1 MRLKRLIVP
10 TLLAAGFL
18 AGATAALAAGG
29 FGLNEAVKGTGI
41 PQTTNIASLI
51 GKILQTVL
59 GFVGTLFLLLMV
71 YAGFIYMTARGD
83 EKKVGEAKK
92 MIVGAIIGVVIIA
105 GAYAL
110 TSFVLTA
117 VTGAASGSQTSGTTP
132 ISSGQ
137 QGDTCAQKSCHS
149 GSDCNN
155 PPDACYTGTCLCSGE
170 GDPTTGGTT
179 PCTIGFCTLVN
190 ETP

>member
-10 TLLAAGFL
+10 TLLAAGLL

-41 PQTTNIASLI
+41 PSGTSIPQLI
-51 GKILQTVL
+51 GNVLRTVL

-71 YAGFIYMTARGD
+71 YAGFLYMTARGD

-92 MIVGAIIGVVIIA
+92 MIVGAIVGVVIIA
-105 GAYAL
+105 GAYAI
-110 TSFVLTA
+110 TSFVINA
-117 VTGAASGSQTSGTTP
+117 VSGAGSSSTSGTTP

-137 QGDTCAQKSCHS
+137 QGDSCAQKSCHS

-170 GDPTTGGTT
+170 GDPTTGGST

-190 ETP
+190 EAP